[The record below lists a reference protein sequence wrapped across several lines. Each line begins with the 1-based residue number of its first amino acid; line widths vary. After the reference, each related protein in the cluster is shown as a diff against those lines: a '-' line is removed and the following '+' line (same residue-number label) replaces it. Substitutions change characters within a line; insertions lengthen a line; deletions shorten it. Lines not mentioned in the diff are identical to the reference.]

1 MKLSGDPTR
10 LVAAMPVL
18 CGLLLLLSGCSRTG
32 TPARPD
38 SFSREGIADAA
49 ERVADWQ
56 LGHVVYEAL
65 LPDGGTQPVTDTE
78 WVRGAFFA
86 GVMAAYRTTGRQ
98 RFLDAAVAL
107 GERNGWKPGPRQ
119 RHADDLCIAQTYA
132 ELYLLQPDPRRIRP
146 TVERLD
152 AILAQPRPGP
162 LVGWREDDNW
172 SWCDALFMAPPTMA
186 LIADATRDLRYL
198 DAMDTMWWETSD
210 YLYDPEEH
218 LWYRDGRYV
227 VQQDGSQMQTTHGKK
242 IFWSRGNGWVMAGLA
257 RVLEHM
263 PPAYPH
269 REWYVQQMREM
280 AARLVEI
287 QGADGF
293 WRSSLLDPE
302 EYRSPEASGTGFFAF
317 GLAWGIN
324 HDVLDRT
331 TYLPAVEKAWRG
343 LNWALKPSGK
353 LGWVQQIG
361 YDPRSVGPD
370 DAMEYGSGA
379 FLLASEEILRI
390 VAAPLT
396 TAAATAGLA
405 RGATP

>member
-1 MKLSGDPTR
+1 VLALAGS
-10 LVAAMPVL
+10 AAL
-18 CGLLLLLSGCSRTG
+18 ALSGCSRAPR
-32 TPARPD
+32 PAGDDPL
-38 SFSREGIADAA
+38 SRAAIAAVA

-56 LGHVVYEAL
+56 LAHVVYEAP

-86 GVMAAYRTTGRQ
+86 GVMAAYRVTGQ
-98 RFLDAAVAL
+98 HRFLDAAVAL
-107 GERNGWKPGPRQ
+107 GEKNGWKPGPRP

-132 ELYLLQPDPRRIRP
+132 ELYLLKRDRQRIQP

-152 AILAQPRPGP
+152 AIVAEPRPGP
-162 LVGWREDDNW
+162 VVGWREDDNW
-172 SWCDALFMAPPTMA
+172 SWCDALFMAPPAMA
-186 LIADATRDLRYL
+186 LVAEATGDSRYL
-198 DAMDTMWWETSD
+198 AAMDAMWWQTSD

-227 VQQDGSQMQTTHGKK
+227 VQADGSQPRTAHGRK
-242 IFWSRGNGWVMAGLA
+242 IFWSRGNGWVLAGLA
-257 RVLEHM
+257 RVLEHV
-263 PPAYPH
+263 PPGSPY
-269 REWYVQQMREM
+269 RQRYVQQMREM
-280 AARLVEI
+280 AARLVEV

-302 EYRSPEASGTGFFAF
+302 EYRVPEASGTGFFAF

-324 HDVLDRT
+324 HGVLDRA
-331 TYLPAVEKAWRG
+331 TYMPAVERAWR
-343 LNWALKPSGK
+343 ALGRAVQPSGK

-379 FLLASEEILRI
+379 FLLAAEEILASRS
-390 VAAPLT
+390 APRE
-396 TAAATAGLA
+396 AGS
-405 RGATP
+405 R